1 MQSGDK
7 RLKGKEMSVP
17 DSNNME
23 QIQCAEG
30 DRGGEE
36 IEKEAEAGLRVGGRG
51 IGNVV
56 ELAAAEIKGMGL
68 SAVERTGTAA
78 AEDGELVAGLVDGT
92 VAIDALRN
100 GESGAAGMSGGD
112 DYVTNGGTKG
122 FEAPLI
128 IRADQ
133 IMDLGVRPPYFKFP
147 RNPTD

>member
-1 MQSGDK
+1 
-7 RLKGKEMSVP
+7 V
-17 DSNNME
+17 
-23 QIQCAEG
+23 
-30 DRGGEE
+30 
-36 IEKEAEAGLRVGGRG
+36 GLRVRGRG
-51 IGNVV
+51 IGNVA
-56 ELAAAEIKGMGL
+56 ELAAAGIKGMGL
-68 SAVERTGTAA
+68 SVVERTGTAA

-147 RNPTD
+147 RNPTN

>member
-30 DRGGEE
+30 DSGGEE

-56 ELAAAEIKGMGL
+56 ELAVAEIKGLGL
-68 SAVERTGTAA
+68 GAV
-78 AEDGELVAGLVDGT
+78 
-92 VAIDALRN
+92 
-100 GESGAAGMSGGD
+100 
-112 DYVTNGGTKG
+112 
-122 FEAPLI
+122 
-128 IRADQ
+128 
-133 IMDLGVRPPYFKFP
+133 
-147 RNPTD
+147 

>member
-1 MQSGDK
+1 MATKCSK
-7 RLKGKEMSVP
+7 FSALKG
-17 DSNNME
+17 
-23 QIQCAEG
+23 I
-30 DRGGEE
+30 
-36 IEKEAEAGLRVGGRG
+36 AEAKKKRNRPEVGLRVRGRG
-51 IGNVV
+51 IRNVA
-56 ELAAAEIKGMGL
+56 ELAAAEIKGMEL

-92 VAIDALRN
+92 VTIDALRN

-112 DYVTNGGTKG
+112 DYVTNGETKG

-147 RNPTD
+147 RNPTN

>member
-78 AEDGELVAGLVDGT
+78 AEDNRRHGHDRCPSKWRERGRGYE
-92 VAIDALRN
+92 RW
-100 GESGAAGMSGGD
+100 
-112 DYVTNGGTKG
+112 
-122 FEAPLI
+122 
-128 IRADQ
+128 R
-133 IMDLGVRPPYFKFP
+133 
-147 RNPTD
+147 